1 MKNNF
6 CTIYLV
12 RHGRTDWNEKG
23 LIQGHTNIA
32 LNQEGKIQ
40 AENLARELKH
50 IKFDKVFSSDL
61 ARAKQTAEIIALEH
75 KLSVET
81 SKALR
86 ERNFGKYEGKH
97 WTVLEEINEVL
108 KKLDE
113 KARFSYKH
121 HPSVESD
128 EEVID
133 RFATLLKEIAVSNP
147 GKNILVVTHGGTM
160 RAFLV
165 LLGKI
170 DSKHFFIEIANM
182 AFVEVVSDGVDF
194 IIKKTNGIE
203 NKEREN

>member
-113 KARFSYKH
+113 KGSYRQICNPFKGNCRFQ
-121 HPSVESD
+121 P
-128 EEVID
+128 
-133 RFATLLKEIAVSNP
+133 R
-147 GKNILVVTHGGTM
+147 
-160 RAFLV
+160 
-165 LLGKI
+165 
-170 DSKHFFIEIANM
+170 
-182 AFVEVVSDGVDF
+182 
-194 IIKKTNGIE
+194 
-203 NKEREN
+203 